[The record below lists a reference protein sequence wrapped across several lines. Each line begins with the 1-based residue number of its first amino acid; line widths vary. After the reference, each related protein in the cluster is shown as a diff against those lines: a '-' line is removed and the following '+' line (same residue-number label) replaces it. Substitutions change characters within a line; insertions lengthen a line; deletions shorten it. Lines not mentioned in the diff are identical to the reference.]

1 MFKGYLKVVV
11 SSMLFNVILFGNPIG
26 GEVISGSANIVEV
39 DSTMNINQTTKN
51 AVINWQDFSGNH
63 DLYSLKGYKYY
74 LVLFWSSTCSHC
86 LHEIPILYKYIKDKK
101 AIKVIAVGLE
111 SGPNPWNKEM
121 QKYPNF
127 IHVFGANKWQN
138 KFSKAYN
145 IHATPTYI
153 ILDADKNIISKPYGE
168 ADVKKFFDNLKM

>member
-1 MFKGYLKVVV
+1 VADQDLGFRNSVVRQMKTV
-11 SSMLFNVILFGNPIG
+11 VNSKAP
-26 GEVISGSANIVEV
+26 NI
-39 DSTMNINQTTKN
+39 T
-51 AVINWQDFSGNH
+51 WQDFSGNH

-74 LVLFWSSTCSHC
+74 VVLFWSSTCSHC
-86 LHEIPILYKYIKDKK
+86 LHEVPILYKYIKDKK

-111 SGPNPWNKEM
+111 SGPNPWNAEM

-127 IHVFGANKWQN
+127 IHVFGENKWQN

-153 ILDADKNIISKPYGE
+153 ILDANKNIISKPYGE
-168 ADVKKFFDNLKM
+168 ADVRKFFDDLKM